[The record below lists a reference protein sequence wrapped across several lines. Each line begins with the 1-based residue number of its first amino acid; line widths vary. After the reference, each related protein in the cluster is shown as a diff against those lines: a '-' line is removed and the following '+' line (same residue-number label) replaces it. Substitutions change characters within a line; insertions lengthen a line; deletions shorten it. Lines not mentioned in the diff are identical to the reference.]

1 MFRLEE
7 VSYVL
12 NGRALLQDI
21 SFRLQPKEFIAVVGP
36 NGAGKST
43 LLKILSGDLSPSAG
57 RVSLDEKPLSAWRNL
72 EQAQRRAIL
81 PQESSLSFPFLA
93 YDVALMGRNPH
104 CHGAPQAKDEQIT
117 LAALQRTEAVH
128 LARREYPYLSGGE
141 KQRVQL
147 ARVLAQVWQ
156 EDTDSPAHYLLL
168 DEPTNNLDLAH
179 QHHSLQVAKRFAQ
192 EGAGVLA
199 VLHDLNLAAQY
210 ADRIVLLCQGRM
222 ISMGTPEDVFTPDTL
237 CHTFN
242 MPVMVTKHPCFDC
255 PLIVSSLGSTTD
267 SIPDTHKTPDATG
280 TPVTTIT
287 HSVVMEDTTRLEQ
300 VW

>member
-1 MFRLEE
+1 MFRLEN
-7 VSYVL
+7 VSYIL
-12 NGRALLQDI
+12 DGRALLQDI

-43 LLKILSGDLSPSAG
+43 LLKILSGDITPSQG
-57 RVSLDEKPLSAWRNL
+57 RVSLEEKPLSAWRSL

-104 CHGAPQAKDEQIT
+104 CQGAPQRADEKIT
-117 LAALQRTEAVH
+117 FAALERTEAVH

-147 ARVLAQVWQ
+147 ARVLAQVWR
-156 EDTDSPAHYLLL
+156 EDKQGDKQAEARYLLL

-179 QHHSLQVAKRFAQ
+179 QHHSLQIAKRFAQ

-210 ADRIVLLCQGRM
+210 ADRIILLCQGRM
-222 ISMGTPEDVFTPDTL
+222 IAMGTPEDVFTPDTL

-255 PLIVSSLGSTTD
+255 PLIVSSLGMSEM
-267 SIPDTHKTPDATG
+267 PHDATEQ
-280 TPVTTIT
+280 TVAT
-287 HSVVMEDTTRLEQ
+287 VLEQ
-300 VW
+300 VS